1 MTKEDI
7 IWFAGLFD
15 GEGCISIERHRPR
28 AKSGERSMK
37 YRLKVRVNMAH
48 IDTMERIHK
57 TFGGSLGIRKRYS
70 KRREANQGC
79 WSITSDKAIDLLKV
93 LYPYLFTKKLD
104 ADLAMEFGELL
115 KLQKNT

>member
-37 YRLKVRVNMAH
+37 YRLKVRANL
-48 IDTMERIHK
+48 EL
-57 TFGGSLGIRKRYS
+57 GSYGIGSYKDY
-70 KRREANQGC
+70 KWVYG
-79 WSITSDKAIDLLKV
+79 TG
-93 LYPYLFTKKLD
+93 
-104 ADLAMEFGELL
+104 LAEPRLS
-115 KLQKNT
+115 QAKNL